1 MRFREGLGDMMR
13 YAMSVG
19 DVCDRAFQLAMP
31 EDTIQD
37 WVDAIDDVR
46 TAEQR
51 ATRNAFYA
59 VVQALD
65 IVIHCTQERVIG
77 LYEEGEEGDDVV
89 VVGSYCGWRRMFAV
103 LRAWRMQ
110 VGGGRGRARPAQPV
124 TRNQARQDRERRNR
138 ERNRKRMLKMKKMTK
153 GTGGP
158 GTTTGGG
165 VGSGG
170 GGSEPAPLAEGYAPR
185 ANPGCLATELEP
197 DSELERVF
205 DGDEGGGDDAHGE
218 YIDGVVADAL
228 GDGEM
233 GVSSGAHG
241 GAGF

>member
-1 MRFREGLGDMMR
+1 M
-13 YAMSVG
+13 
-19 DVCDRAFQLAMP
+19 
-31 EDTIQD
+31 
-37 WVDAIDDVR
+37 
-46 TAEQR
+46 
-51 ATRNAFYA
+51 
-59 VVQALD
+59 
-65 IVIHCTQERVIG
+65 HCTQERVVG
-77 LYEEGEEGDDVV
+77 LCEEGEEGDDVV
-89 VVGSYCGWRRMFAV
+89 VVGSYCGWRRMAAV

-138 ERNRKRMLKMKKMTK
+138 ERNRKRMMKMKKMTK

-170 GGSEPAPLAEGYAPR
+170 GGSEPAPPAEGYAPR
-185 ANPGCLATELEP
+185 ADPGCLATELEP

-228 GDGEM
+228 GGGEM

>member
-1 MRFREGLGDMMR
+1 
-13 YAMSVG
+13 
-19 DVCDRAFQLAMP
+19 
-31 EDTIQD
+31 
-37 WVDAIDDVR
+37 
-46 TAEQR
+46 
-51 ATRNAFYA
+51 
-59 VVQALD
+59 
-65 IVIHCTQERVIG
+65 
-77 LYEEGEEGDDVV
+77 
-89 VVGSYCGWRRMFAV
+89 
-103 LRAWRMQ
+103 
-110 VGGGRGRARPAQPV
+110 
-124 TRNQARQDRERRNR
+124 
-138 ERNRKRMLKMKKMTK
+138 MLKMKKMTK